1 MMILKMLPRWFIHTT
16 IASDNGKA
24 LVEKKK
30 KKRKNM
36 EMILTELLIKV
47 FVQSEK
53 T

>member
-24 LVEKKK
+24 LVEE
-30 KKRKNM
+30 KRKTT
-36 EMILTELLIKV
+36 EMICTELLIKV

-53 T
+53 A

>member
-30 KKRKNM
+30 KKKNYGNDM
-36 EMILTELLIKV
+36 NRTV
-47 FVQSEK
+47 N
-53 T
+53 